1 MGRSQRLRPKKL
13 ARKLRSIRDK
23 FDLTQEQMVKEL
35 KQYGLKRERIYAA
48 TISQFE
54 ADKREPSLLVLLAYS
69 KFSGIPVNSLIDDEI
84 EPFKK

>member
-13 ARKLRSIRDK
+13 AKKLRRIREN
-23 FDLTQEQMVKEL
+23 FELTQEQMVKEL
-35 KQYGLKRERIYAA
+35 KGYVKRERIYAA

-84 EPFKK
+84 EPFNK